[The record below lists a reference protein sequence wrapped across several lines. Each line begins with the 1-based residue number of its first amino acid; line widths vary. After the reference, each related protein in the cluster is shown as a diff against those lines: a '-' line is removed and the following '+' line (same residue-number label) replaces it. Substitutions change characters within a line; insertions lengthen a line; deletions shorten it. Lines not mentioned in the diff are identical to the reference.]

1 MSYTKSAEPMLIAI
15 QSAAQ
20 ISGTTTLRGPLM
32 PFPGEVLYCSISS
45 SANSIADDGDN
56 KFVIDVRVNGNNA
69 FQFDTNTTD
78 LNAATK
84 AMTENSTAA
93 NKRFAAGEEITVV
106 FTESNTAVNLNAGTT
121 VWVGVQYLRDYA
133 TEIG

>member
-1 MSYTKSAEPMLIAI
+1 MSYTKSAEPHIIPI

-20 ISGTTTLRGPLM
+20 ISGTSTLRGPLM
-32 PFPGEVLYCSISS
+32 PFPGEVLTASISS
-45 SANSIADDGDN
+45 SANSIADDGSN

-78 LNAATK
+78 LNAATV
-84 AMTENSTAA
+84 AMTESTTAA

-106 FTESNTAVNLNAGTT
+106 FTETGTAVNFAPGTT
-121 VWVGVQYLRDYA
+121 VWVGVQYVRDYA